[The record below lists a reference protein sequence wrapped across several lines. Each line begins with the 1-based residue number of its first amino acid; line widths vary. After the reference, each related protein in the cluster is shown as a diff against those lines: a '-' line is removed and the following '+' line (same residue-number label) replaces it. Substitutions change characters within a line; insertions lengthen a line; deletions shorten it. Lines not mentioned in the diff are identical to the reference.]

1 MSDTKR
7 TLTEISA
14 DLAATARQRRLEGLS
29 GLAADLP
36 MVAQW
41 QNEADSAYKI
51 FRQRLRQVEE
61 WRTSLSHEEF
71 DLLQSPI
78 RLGDTVYWIDGARL
92 HSVNVYTTPRL
103 EDEVYDLEHYQET
116 DHE

>member
-7 TLTEISA
+7 TLTEIGD
-14 DLAATARQRRLEGLS
+14 DLAATARQRRVDALS
-29 GLAADLP
+29 DLAADLP
-36 MVAQW
+36 MVAGW
-41 QNEADSAYKI
+41 QIEANSSYRTY
-51 FRQRLRQVEE
+51 RQRKRQVEE
-61 WRTSLSHEEF
+61 WRNSLSHEEF

-103 EDEVYDLEHYQET
+103 EDELYDLEHYQET
-116 DHE
+116 KHD